1 MQAAHGATVARRN
14 GSEKWAG
21 TAQTLPALPK
31 KAMTRERASRQIS
44 ARYAGLIAA
53 RIDAGETGSHPVL
66 PLANLKIWQG
76 WKESNLRMPESK
88 SGALTNLATPLH
100 GTVVVAN
107 NRPINRSF
115 LFCLSVV

>member
-1 MQAAHGATVARRN
+1 
-14 GSEKWAG
+14 
-21 TAQTLPALPK
+21 
-31 KAMTRERASRQIS
+31 MTRKRASYQIS
-44 ARYAGLIAA
+44 TPARGFDLNQA
-53 RIDAGETGSHPVL
+53 DFGEMGACPNL

-107 NRPINRSF
+107 NRPINH
-115 LFCLSVV
+115 LLLKLS